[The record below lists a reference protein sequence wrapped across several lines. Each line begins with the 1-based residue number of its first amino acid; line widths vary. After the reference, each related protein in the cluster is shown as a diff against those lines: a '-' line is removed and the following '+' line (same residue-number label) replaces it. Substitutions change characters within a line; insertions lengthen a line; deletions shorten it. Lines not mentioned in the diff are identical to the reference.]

1 MLVAFYCHCCV
12 SIGHFAGS
20 VSHIKSRLFYS
31 CVNAYVEES
40 TSDVVDESS
49 IATEVVPISLET
61 EEVWVPPSYHK
72 ELEVI
77 PVPVPVVKAA
87 PAVKS
92 VPVLKAAAH
101 ASGRPLVVGR
111 SSRDEAKPPY
121 SYAQLIVQAIMSTVD
136 KQLTLSGIYAYIT
149 HNYPYYKASDKGW
162 QVSDGAFHPLF
173 VLMEFFVLKYVLS
186 LTAFIDETLFSSTV
200 TVVIFSSV
208 RFFPQF

>member
-1 MLVAFYCHCCV
+1 MKLCHINLSGPVFFLRHTVYTSALVNLLVAFHNSCIRLCV
-12 SIGHFAGS
+12 
-20 VSHIKSRLFYS
+20 VCS

-72 ELEVI
+72 EVVSI
-77 PVPVPVVKAA
+77 PFPVNVVKA
-87 PAVKS
+87 PSTVKS
-92 VPVLKAAAH
+92 MPVLKAAGH
-101 ASGRPLVVGR
+101 GSGRPLVVNK
-111 SSRDEAKPPY
+111 SPRDEAKPPY

-162 QVSDGAFHPLF
+162 QVRRQA
-173 VLMEFFVLKYVLS
+173 
-186 LTAFIDETLFSSTV
+186 
-200 TVVIFSSV
+200 
-208 RFFPQF
+208 